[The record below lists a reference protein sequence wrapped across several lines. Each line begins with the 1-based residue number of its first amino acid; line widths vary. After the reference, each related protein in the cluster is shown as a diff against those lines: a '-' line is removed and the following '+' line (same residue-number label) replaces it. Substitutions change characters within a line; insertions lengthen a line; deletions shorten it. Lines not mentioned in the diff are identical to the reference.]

1 MLIVA
6 SSTDLNLGEK
16 SQGSCEFL
24 FIEIW
29 ARALCVLEWAEEI
42 KQGQ

>member
-16 SQGSCEFL
+16 SQGSCEFCLLRSEQEL
-24 FIEIW
+24 FVSW
-29 ARALCVLEWAEEI
+29 S
-42 KQGQ
+42 GQKK